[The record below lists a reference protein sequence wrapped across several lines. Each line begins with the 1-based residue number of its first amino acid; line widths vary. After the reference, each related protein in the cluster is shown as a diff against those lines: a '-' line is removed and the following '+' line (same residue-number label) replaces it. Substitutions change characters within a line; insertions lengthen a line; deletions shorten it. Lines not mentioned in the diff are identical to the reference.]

1 MVCGQGGADAEANA
15 AWNTLKDCKAKIEAD
30 CMCSVTSPNGTCEAD
45 LQKIF
50 DDMTVCMNA
59 ASGQICSCFQAIPS
73 PSATCNPGTLLSGA
87 TDCNNACQSTW
98 SGCSSAL
105 KAAGPLVD
113 RCECDC
119 VKTVSTTASPSG
131 RRLFLNLRN
140 FHNHM
145 RN

>member
-1 MVCGQGGADAEANA
+1 
-15 AWNTLKDCKAKIEAD
+15 
-30 CMCSVTSPNGTCEAD
+30 MCSVTAPNNTCEAD

-50 DDMTVCMNA
+50 DDMTVCMNKPSA
-59 ASGQICSCFQAIPS
+59 GEICSCFQAIPS
-73 PSATCNPGTLLSGA
+73 PSATCNPGTPLKNA

-98 SGCSSAL
+98 SDCSSAL

-113 RCECDC
+113 RCKCDC
-119 VKTVSTTASPSG
+119 VKTSPTPSTATATASG

-140 FHNHM
+140 FHNNM